1 MEGWY
6 HPQSRFYGNSV
17 GSLAGGQMDVHFTK
31 HKETYRLS
39 WPDVYCRGI
48 IIGKLVFEYSGT
60 PLYFLIIRRN
70 KHHL

>member
-48 IIGKLVFEYSGT
+48 IIGKLVFEYSGNSN
-60 PLYFLIIRRN
+60 LSLISLQR
-70 KHHL
+70 